1 MFSDKLVSGRLS
13 GLTGGSHNGIWDNE
27 PVDQSYGPSEG
38 FSELGAGFFG
48 RGYGIGAN
56 FSRSPTM
63 IYSPFVNVE
72 RPFPEIGTDMQYVY
86 RVGTLQFSAYQHPGG
101 TWTWEF
107 NGSYTIASDEPMSRV
122 FVTAFGAP
130 TPSGEA
136 IVQDSG
142 ELGGAFSNSG
152 SYGITVQSA
161 DILHNGS
168 WNTFEYGIYA
178 VVPVAV
184 PEPST
189 YAMTLASLACGGYS
203 MWRQRKGADA
213 ARPI

>member
-1 MFSDKLVSGRLS
+1 MPTTNGCSRRCEQRNRAEAAELHIRGGKALRPRVFPAKNKLW
-13 GLTGGSHNGIWDNE
+13 TG
-27 PVDQSYGPSEG
+27 
-38 FSELGAGFFG
+38 
-48 RGYGIGAN
+48 
-56 FSRSPTM
+56 
-63 IYSPFVNVE
+63 
-72 RPFPEIGTDMQYVY
+72 
-86 RVGTLQFSAYQHPGG
+86 
-101 TWTWEF
+101 
-107 NGSYTIASDEPMSRV
+107 SDEPMSRV